1 MIRLAQLS
9 IRIDDSPSPTPNKI
23 GFNPILS
30 YIEGYA
36 YNSKKEI
43 IPKAQI
49 LVKIK
54 NGNQLFY
61 KTTADENGFFK
72 VYADNL
78 PFLEYY
84 LEIIDPKTKESFSQ
98 TTVDFVKLNKD
109 YLDKQKLD
117 LIRST
122 KDNKPIINPETKE
135 KNRVFNQNSSLVPTS
150 ITTKTTPSV
159 NLKNKNQLMILF
171 LILIFLFLILGL
183 LFYYFFQKNK
193 LKI

>member
-1 MIRLAQLS
+1 MTTLAQLS
-9 IRIDDSPSPTPNKI
+9 IKIDDSSSPTPKKV

-36 YNSKKEI
+36 YNSKGEI
-43 IPKAQI
+43 IPNAQI
-49 LVKIK
+49 LIKLK

-72 VYADNL
+72 IYANHL

-84 LEIIDPKTKESFSQ
+84 LEVIDPKTKESFNQ
-98 TTVDFVKLNKD
+98 TTVDFVKLNRD

-135 KNRVFNQNSSLVPTS
+135 RNIVFNQNSSLIPTLV
-150 ITTKTTPSV
+150 TEKTTPPV
-159 NLKNKNQLMILF
+159 NLKTRNQLMMVF

-193 LKI
+193 IKI

>member
-1 MIRLAQLS
+1 MIKLAQLS
-9 IRIDDSPSPTPNKI
+9 IRIDDSPSPTSNKV

-36 YNSKKEI
+36 YNSKGEI
-43 IPKAQI
+43 IPNAQI
-49 LVKIK
+49 LVKLK

-61 KTTADENGFFK
+61 KTTADENGFFNI
-72 VYADNL
+72 YANHL

-98 TTVDFVKLNKD
+98 TTVDFVKLNKN

-117 LIRST
+117 LIKST

-135 KNRVFNQNSSLVPTS
+135 RNIVFNQNSSFVPTS
-150 ITTKTTPSV
+150 VTEKPTSPV
-159 NLKNKNQLMILF
+159 NLTTKNQLMIIF

-183 LFYYFFQKNK
+183 LFYYFFSKNK
-193 LKI
+193 VKI